1 MNLVCPGRFT
11 GFTASPDLLDALNQ
25 PATITFL
32 GKGLDNAYGEP
43 ALAFYDEFGNVVAST
58 QAIQSL
64 WDDGEIEGIVVNL
77 PDISQVFDGVYS
89 IAIHNIDPDG
99 SWDLVGGANVTIYG
113 NPPPPPPPPPPGG
126 GECGGQNPA
135 FPELPCEQY

>member
-89 IAIHNIDPDG
+89 ETQGAIISIRQTGLCFASKIASISDYRRDRG
-99 SWDLVGGANVTIYG
+99 DLSF
-113 NPPPPPPPPPPGG
+113 
-126 GECGGQNPA
+126 C
-135 FPELPCEQY
+135 